1 MLPSAVADDL
11 VSGLAAPAD
20 FTRGLDGVT
29 VLFCK
34 IDAFNTLVEG
44 LKPDALVE
52 APDSRAQFH
61 SRHKVWSGY
70 T

>member
-1 MLPSAVADDL
+1 MLPSSVADDL

-34 IDAFNTLVEG
+34 IDRFHAIVEG
-44 LKPDALVE
+44 LQPDALVQ
-52 APDSRAQFH
+52 APDRFRSPLLNSMRA
-61 SRHKVWSGY
+61 
-70 T
+70 TE